1 MVKGQCSRE
10 HSLARFEMQ
19 ERVVGRKQP
28 ISGSAEDGIWG
39 SQRSVGGV
47 TPGGVATGVLI
58 GGQSSGGG
66 KGGSRRQSAGKI

>member
-19 ERVVGRKQP
+19 EWLVGRKQA

-39 SQRSVGGV
+39 SQRGVGGI
-47 TPGGVATGVLI
+47 TPGGVGTGVLV
-58 GGQSSGGG
+58 GGQSSGRG
-66 KGGSRRQSAGKI
+66 KGGSRRQGAGKI